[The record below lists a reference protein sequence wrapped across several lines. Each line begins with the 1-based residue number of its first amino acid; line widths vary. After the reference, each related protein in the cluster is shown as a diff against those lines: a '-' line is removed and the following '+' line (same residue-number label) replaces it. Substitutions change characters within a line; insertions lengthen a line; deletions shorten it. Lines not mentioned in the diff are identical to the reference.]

1 MREWVKAP
9 RRAEERKRIPQVS
22 GGTEYQGI
30 RISGYGWPDTRVV
43 HILWEHRSLHISWN
57 RQLSTSRQC
66 ALQMHSVTSIFGVR
80 WWNQVQ
86 NVRAQ
91 CPHLSA
97 FLKKCSDQN
106 CRYATWKTCTLPFRS
121 IFGIL
126 RQALPRPLFGR
137 RMRTPNRYKSVM
149 VALRAALRARKR
161 GSMIILI
168 FHRV

>member
-1 MREWVKAP
+1 MHTQIISTFWSTLRVLLKSTGHEVSADFANWAP
-9 RRAEERKRIPQVS
+9 LIHVP
-22 GGTEYQGI
+22 GT
-30 RISGYGWPDTRVV
+30 
-43 HILWEHRSLHISWN
+43 
-57 RQLSTSRQC
+57 
-66 ALQMHSVTSIFGVR
+66 LQMHGVTSIFGVR

-86 NVRAQ
+86 NERAQ
-91 CPHLSA
+91 CSHLST

-106 CRYATWKTCTLPFRS
+106 WRYAPRKTCILTVLVH
-121 IFGIL
+121 FGIL

-149 VALRAALRARKR
+149 VALRAALGTRKR